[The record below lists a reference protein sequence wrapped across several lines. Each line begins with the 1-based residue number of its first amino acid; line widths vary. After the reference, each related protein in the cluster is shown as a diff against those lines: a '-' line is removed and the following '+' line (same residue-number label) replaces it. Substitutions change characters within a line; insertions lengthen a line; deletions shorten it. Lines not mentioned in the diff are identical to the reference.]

1 MTAPA
6 DTVHEGPP
14 LGGAIDVHAHFL
26 TARLCAAMEEAGPRA
41 AGWHARGA
49 RLEPEAALAVMDR
62 KGIAAALL
70 SVSSP
75 GVHYGDDR
83 AARELARAV
92 NDEGAAL
99 V

>member
-26 TARLCAAMEEAGPRA
+26 TARLCAAMEEAGHGQPD
-41 AGWHARGA
+41 GMPEVPDWS
-49 RLEPEAALAVMDR
+49 PEAALAVMDR

>member
-1 MTAPA
+1 MT
-6 DTVHEGPP
+6 
-14 LGGAIDVHAHFL
+14 
-26 TARLCAAMEEAGPRA
+26 
-41 AGWHARGA
+41 
-49 RLEPEAALAVMDR
+49 DR

-92 NDEGAAL
+92 NEEGAAL